1 MEAYL
6 VNPINPARMLM
17 TPARVPDEWPPTRE
31 HADEVL
37 LGVYSQHL
45 VARSDW
51 VLRRAQQQKGYWV

>member
-6 VNPINPARMLM
+6 INPARMLK

-31 HADEVL
+31 HADEVIL
-37 LGVYSQHL
+37 EVYGQQL

-51 VLRRAQQQKGYWV
+51 VLRRAQQQEGCWV